1 MSFYINHAGKSVKLD
16 TEHINN
22 KYLAECAED
31 ALHKLM
37 GYFYPADGK
46 DLIMTFVF
54 TDHINDFF
62 RFGEDTVMSE
72 GAKLNSNQAFV
83 KGHSNEFGYEFTDG
97 VLTKVYYALS
107 APSKWQNEKNRT
119 ITREFISDV
128 EAQINAFYTRAYLNG
143 LQQANISRGMSFLHA
158 CSFCVNGNAYIV
170 TATPGAGKSSLLLS
184 MCFNESIDRD
194 FIADD
199 FSLVDDKAHAHQ
211 IGRAMAIKSHQIQ
224 YFPGMKDKLQ
234 NMSRMQ
240 KLQWFFLKQKGLK
253 RLAAPS
259 ELFGDH
265 ITTDKPVKKIFYL
278 TNHGK
283 NTFEHEDFTVEEFAR
298 LNANMLF
305 SELYLGMEIFNRA
318 LILPG
323 NKNINNV
330 ADFIEGTRTNLCKI
344 FKDTPCTLVKV
355 PFRSDPRMLLDYLLK
370 NKLIG

>member
-1 MSFYINHAGKSVKLD
+1 MSFYINHAGKSVKFD

-22 KYLAECAED
+22 KYLEVCTEK
-31 ALHKLM
+31 ALHKLF
-37 GYFYPADGK
+37 GYFLPADGK
-46 DLIMTFVF
+46 EVVMTFVF
-54 TDHINDFF
+54 TDHILDFF
-62 RFGEDTVMSE
+62 KDGPDAIKSE
-72 GAKLNSNQAFV
+72 GAMINPTQTFAAGHGNSFL
-83 KGHSNEFGYEFTDG
+83 YEFEG
-97 VLTKVYYALS
+97 GKLTKVYYSLS
-107 APSKWQNEKNRT
+107 VPSKFQNEKKRAV
-119 ITREFISDV
+119 TREFISIV
-128 EAQINAFYTRAYLNG
+128 ESQINSFYTRGYLNS
-143 LQQANISRGMSFLHA
+143 LQQLNISNGWSYLHA
-158 CSFCVNGNAYIV
+158 CSFAFGENAYVV

-184 MCFNESIDRD
+184 MCFNENVELD
-194 FIADD
+194 FISDD
-199 FSLVDDKAHAHQ
+199 FSLIDDNAHAHQ

-224 YFPGMKDKLQ
+224 YFPGMKDKLR
-234 NMSRMQ
+234 NMPKMQ
-240 KLQWFFLKQKGLK
+240 KLQWFLLKQKGLK

-259 ELFGDH
+259 ELFGEH

-318 LILPG
+318 SILPG
-323 NKNINNV
+323 NKNLNNV
-330 ADFIEGTRTNLCKI
+330 GELIEGTRANLCKI

>member
-1 MSFYINHAGKSVKLD
+1 MSFYINHAGKSVKFD
-16 TEHINN
+16 TDHMNN
-22 KYLAECAED
+22 KYLADCVEK
-31 ALHKLM
+31 ALRKLM
-37 GYFYPADGK
+37 GYFLPADGK
-46 DLIMTFVF
+46 EVVMTFVF
-54 TDHINDFF
+54 TDHILDSFKDGPDVF
-62 RFGEDTVMSE
+62 KSE
-72 GAKLNSNQAFV
+72 GAMINPTQIFAAGHGNSFL
-83 KGHSNEFGYEFTDG
+83 YEYEEG
-97 VLTKVYYALS
+97 KLTKVYYSLS
-107 APSKWQNEKNRT
+107 VPSKYQNEKNRV
-119 ITREFISDV
+119 ISREFISNV
-128 EAQINAFYTRAYLNG
+128 ESQINMFYTRCYLNS
-143 LQQANISRGMSFLHA
+143 LQQLNIANGWTYLHA
-158 CSFCVNGNAYIV
+158 CSFSINDNAYVV

-184 MCFNESIDRD
+184 MCFNDNVDLD
-194 FIADD
+194 FISDD
-199 FSLVDDKAHAHQ
+199 FSLIDDKAHAHQ

-234 NMSRMQ
+234 NMSKMQ
-240 KLQWFFLKQKGLK
+240 KMQWFLLKQKGLK

-323 NKNINNV
+323 NKNLNNV
-330 ADFIEGTRTNLCKI
+330 GELIEGTRKNLCEI

-370 NKLIG
+370 NNLIG

>member
-1 MSFYINHAGKSVKLD
+1 MSFYINHAGKSVKFD
-16 TEHINN
+16 TDHMNN
-22 KYLAECAED
+22 KYLADCAEK
-31 ALHKLM
+31 ALRKLM
-37 GYFYPADGK
+37 GYFLPADGK
-46 DLIMTFVF
+46 EIVMTFVF
-54 TDHINDFF
+54 TDHILDSFKDGPDVF
-62 RFGEDTVMSE
+62 KSE
-72 GAKLNSNQAFV
+72 GAMINPTQIFAAGHGNSFL
-83 KGHSNEFGYEFTDG
+83 YEYEEG
-97 VLTKVYYALS
+97 KLTKVYYSLS
-107 APSKWQNEKNRT
+107 VPSKYQNEKNRV
-119 ITREFISDV
+119 ISREFISNV
-128 EAQINAFYTRAYLNG
+128 ESQINMFYTRCYLNS
-143 LQQANISRGMSFLHA
+143 LQQLNIANGWTYLHA
-158 CSFCVNGNAYIV
+158 CSFSINDNAYVV

-184 MCFNESIDRD
+184 MCFNDNVDLD
-194 FIADD
+194 FISDD
-199 FSLVDDKAHAHQ
+199 FSLIDDKAHAHQ

-234 NMSRMQ
+234 NMSKMQ
-240 KLQWFFLKQKGLK
+240 KMQWFLLKQKGLK

-323 NKNINNV
+323 NKNLNNV
-330 ADFIEGTRTNLCKI
+330 GELIEGTRKNLCEI

-370 NKLIG
+370 NNLIG